1 MADSSLHFEVHPSVV
16 YQLGESLISDAT
28 QAIIE
33 LVKNS
38 YDADASYSKIVIDTQ
53 GITKQQDYYY
63 AEEPGGVITIE
74 DDGFG
79 MDLTDLK
86 NGWLIISNRKKQKIK
101 REKKTTPKG
110 RTPLGDKGLGRLG
123 VQKLG
128 KNLEI
133 FTRKNGGKSKAYHL
147 GFSWLDFR
155 TSEKLENVEIKLS
168 ITKYPKTNGTKIVIS
183 GLMEPELWQ
192 ERKQPKQN
200 TVAERLKNEL
210 SRMISPYKEIRD
222 FAVYIEIDNKP
233 IDLIEISD
241 SIRNNALMR
250 YELLFNGRNLIVS
263 GKARLDYFL
272 PQKRDD
278 LEIFRRI
285 VQSDNGEQFY
295 NFLKDQK
302 YAYAFNLQISK
313 SKKWFVDFSF
323 TRSLFELDKVEYIDA
338 KKPAN
343 PGPFKGEI
351 DYFNFKDGNQH
362 IFDQRGEYKNVIKE
376 LSGIRIYRDGFAIR
390 VDNDWL
396 KLGEQQ
402 TTGGS
407 FYGLRPMNTLG
418 FIALTARENIDLEET
433 TDREG
438 FKDTAYYRNL
448 FLLMQQF
455 VKFSANIQENLRRSW
470 LEFRD
475 KYKEALADIDNKTTI
490 EDMTRF
496 LKKRLSEVS
505 DYQKGIDIF
514 KERILTNKSRS
525 DKVVKEL
532 ATTDRISPVLQNKA
546 IDIISQFKPLLDEA
560 DIMLDRLAEYLNELN
575 SLKELPVVID
585 NRISNLRRQME
596 MMYESV
602 ALGLTAEALS
612 HEINN
617 VIDQLARRS
626 KAAKTALDKRN
637 ITDSTVLL
645 FIEHIK
651 SAVMALQKQMSFLS
665 PTLRYVREE
674 RHELI
679 IGDFINELIEYYKE
693 RMKNN
698 SISMRI
704 LEKDNSIFRVKMNKG
719 KLIQIIDNLVLN
731 SEYWL
736 KEDIKQE
743 RIKKGIIDVNIIF
756 PYIQICDNGRGIDPS
771 VETTLFEPFVS
782 TKARGNGRGLGLFIA
797 RQLLDSEGCDIEL
810 LPDRNKKRHLFK
822 FQIDLRGVLY
832 E

>member
-1 MADSSLHFEVHPSVV
+1 MTNSSLYFEVHPSVV

-38 YDADASYSKIVIDTQ
+38 YDADASYSKVVIDTQ
-53 GITKQQDYYY
+53 GVTKQQDYYY
-63 AEEPGGVITIE
+63 FKEPGGIISIE

-86 NGWLIISNRKKQKIK
+86 NGWLIISNRKKQEIK
-101 REKKTTPKG
+101 LKKQTSPKG

-133 FTRKNGGKSKAYHL
+133 FTRKNDGKSRAYHL
-147 GFSWLDFR
+147 GFSWIDFAV
-155 TSEKLENVEIKLS
+155 SKKFENVEIKLS
-168 ITKYPKTNGTKIVIS
+168 EAEYPKIHGTKIIIS

-192 ERKQPKQN
+192 VKKLPKQN

-222 FAVYIEIDNKP
+222 FTVYIEIDNKV
-233 IDLIEISD
+233 IDLIEISN
-241 SIRNNALMR
+241 SIRNNALMK
-250 YELLFNGRNLIVS
+250 YELLFNGKKLAVS

-272 PQKRDD
+272 PQKKDD
-278 LEIFRRI
+278 LEIFQRI
-285 VQSDNGEQFY
+285 VKKDNGEQFY
-295 NFLKDQK
+295 NYLKDQK
-302 YAYAFNLQISK
+302 YAYAFKLQKSK

-323 TRSLFELDKVEYIDA
+323 TRSLFELDKIEYAGI

-351 DYFNFKDGNQH
+351 DYFNFKDDKQH
-362 IFDQRGEYKNVIKE
+362 IFDQKGEYKNVIKE
-376 LSGIRIYRDGFAIR
+376 LSGIRVYRDGFAVR
-390 VDNDWL
+390 VDKDWL
-396 KLGEQQ
+396 NLGEQQ
-402 TTGGS
+402 TIGGS
-407 FYGLRPMNTLG
+407 YYGLRPMNTLG
-418 FIALTARENIDLEET
+418 FIALTARENMELEET

-438 FKDTAYYRNL
+438 FKDTAYYRNF

-470 LEFRD
+470 NSYRD
-475 KYKEALADIDNKTTI
+475 KYKEALADIDSKTTI
-490 EDMTRF
+490 EDMTRS

-505 DYQKGIDIF
+505 NYQKGIDTF
-514 KERILTNKSRS
+514 KERILENKSRS
-525 DKVVKEL
+525 DKIVKEL
-532 ATTDRISPVLQNKA
+532 ETADKISLVLQDKA
-546 IDIISQFKPLLDEA
+546 IDILTQFKPLLDEA

-575 SLKELPVVID
+575 LLKELPVVID
-585 NRISNLRRQME
+585 DRIGNLRRQMD

-626 KAAKTALDKRN
+626 KATKTALDKKN

-645 FIEHIK
+645 FIEHVK

-665 PTLRYVREE
+665 PTLRYVREG
-674 RHELI
+674 RHEI
-679 IGDFINELIEYYKE
+679 IIEEFSDELIEYYKE
-693 RMKNN
+693 RMENN
-698 SISMRI
+698 SIGMRI
-704 LEKDNSIFRVKMNKG
+704 VERGDSFFKVKMNKG

-736 KEDIKQE
+736 KEDIKQGK
-743 RIKKGIIDVNIIF
+743 IKKGIIDVNIIS

-771 VETTLFEPFVS
+771 VEATLFEPFVS
-782 TKARGNGRGLGLFIA
+782 TKAEGNGRGLGLFIVK
-797 RQLLDSEGCDIEL
+797 QLLDSEGCDIEL

-822 FQIDLRGVLY
+822 FQVDLRSVLY

>member
-38 YDADASYSKIVIDTQ
+38 YDADASYSKVVIDTQ
-53 GITKQQDYYY
+53 GVTKQQDYYY
-63 AEEPGGVITIE
+63 VEEPGGIISIE

-86 NGWLIISNRKKQKIK
+86 NGWLIISNRKKQEIK
-101 REKKTTPKG
+101 RGKKTTPKG

-133 FTRKNGGKSKAYHL
+133 FTRKNDEKSKAYHL

-168 ITKYPKTNGTKIVIS
+168 VAKYPKTNGTKIVIS

-192 ERKQPKQN
+192 EKKQPKQN
-200 TVAERLKNEL
+200 TVAERLKKEL
-210 SRMISPYKEIRD
+210 SRVISPYKEIRD
-222 FAVYIEIDNKP
+222 FTVYIEIDNKP
-233 IDLIEISD
+233 IDLIEISN

-250 YELLFNGRNLIVS
+250 YELSFNGRNLMVS

-272 PQKRDD
+272 PQKRAD
-278 LEIFRRI
+278 LEIFQRI
-285 VQSDNGEQFY
+285 VQNDGGEQFY

-302 YAYAFNLQISK
+302 YSYALNLQRSK

-323 TRSLFELDKVEYIDA
+323 TRSLCELDKVEYKDV

-351 DYFNFKDGNQH
+351 DYFNFKDDNQH
-362 IFDQRGEYKNVIKE
+362 IFDQKGEYKNVIKE
-376 LSGIRIYRDGFAIR
+376 LSGIRVYRDGFAIR
-390 VDNDWL
+390 VDRDWL
-396 KLGEQQ
+396 NLGEQQ

-407 FYGLRPMNTLG
+407 YYGLRPMNTLG
-418 FIALTARENIDLEET
+418 FIALTARENMELEET

-438 FKDTAYYRNL
+438 FKDTTYYRNF

-455 VKFSANIQENLRRSW
+455 VRFSANIQENLRRSW
-470 LEFRD
+470 NSYRD
-475 KYKEALADIDNKTTI
+475 KYKEVLADIDSKTTI
-490 EDMTRF
+490 EDMTRS
-496 LKKRLSEVS
+496 LKKGLAEVS
-505 DYQKGIDIF
+505 NYQKGIDTF
-514 KERILTNKSRS
+514 KERILANKSRS
-525 DKVVKEL
+525 DMIVKEL
-532 ATTDRISPVLQNKA
+532 ETADKISPVLQEKA
-546 IDIISQFKPLLDEA
+546 IDILSQFKPLLDEA
-560 DIMLDRLAEYLNELN
+560 DIMLDRLAEYLNEIN
-575 SLKELPVVID
+575 GLKELPAIIN
-585 NRISNLRRQME
+585 NRIGNLRRQMD

-617 VIDQLARRS
+617 VIDQLLRRS
-626 KAAKTALDKRN
+626 KAVKTALDKRN
-637 ITDSTVLL
+637 VTDSTVLL
-645 FIEHIK
+645 FIEHVK

-665 PTLRYVREE
+665 PALRYVREG

-679 IGDFINELIEYYKE
+679 VGDFIDELIEYYKE
-693 RMKNN
+693 RMDNN

-704 LEKDNSIFRVKMNKG
+704 LEREDSVFKVRMNKG
-719 KLIQIIDNLVLN
+719 KLIQIIDNLVVN

-736 KEDIKQE
+736 KEDIKQG
-743 RIKKGIIDVNIIF
+743 RITKGIIDVNIIP
-756 PYIQICDNGRGIDPS
+756 PYIQIYDNGRGIDPS

-782 TKARGNGRGLGLFIA
+782 TKSGGSGRGLGLFIVK
-797 RQLLDSEGCDIEL
+797 QLLDSEGCDIEL